1 MKESF
6 LQNKAPVNQAIIT
19 ADSLSRHYTTY
30 GHTVKAVDN
39 VSFQLPRHK
48 LIVISGPSGCGK
60 STLLYL
66 LGCLEKPTA
75 GTVMLDGINV
85 DALRGHAE
93 DLFRRTLVGFV
104 FQFFHLV
111 PNLSAL
117 ENVLLP
123 MDLVGKAAPPSKD
136 RACKLL
142 DLVGIARAHQ
152 QHRPGKLSGG
162 QQQRV
167 AIARAL
173 ANDPAV
179 LLADEPTGNLDRE
192 TGQRILDLLR
202 HLVEQGRTVVI
213 VTHDAQIAS
222 QADLRIHMEDGQI
235 VSQS

>member
-1 MKESF
+1 MKETP
-6 LQNKAPVNQAIIT
+6 LQQEASANQAMII
-19 ADSLSRHYTTY
+19 AEKLSRHYTSH
-30 GHTVKAVDN
+30 GHTIKAVDN
-39 VSFQLPRHK
+39 LSFQLPTQR
-48 LIVISGPSGCGK
+48 LIAISGPSGCGK

-75 GTVMLDGINV
+75 GTVTLDGMNV
-85 DALRGHAE
+85 TGLQGHAE
-93 DLFRRTLVGFV
+93 DLFRRTRVGFV

-111 PNLSAL
+111 SNLSAL

-123 MDLVGKAAPPSKD
+123 MDLAGQPIQASRE
-136 RACKLL
+136 RARELL
-142 DLVGIARAHQ
+142 NQVGIDLAHQ

-202 HLVEQGRTVVI
+202 HLVEQGRTVVV
-213 VTHDAQIAS
+213 VTHDHQIAS
-222 QADLRIHMEDGQI
+222 QADLLIHLEDGHI